1 MTKFIPDHLLL
12 LYTSGATI
20 MVQSSQ
26 ILELKLSILKPKEYA
41 F

>member
-1 MTKFIPDHLLL
+1 MIKFILDHLLF

-20 MVQSSQ
+20 LVQSSQ
-26 ILELKLSILKPKEYA
+26 ILERKLSVLKPKEYT